1 VNPVIVGLDIGT
13 NCVRVSAIEPGVP
26 PILQTFGQVA
36 LPNDAVRN
44 GEVVDSFAVT
54 TTIGR
59 LWAELG
65 LRDEVVRVAIS
76 GPRLIVRVMDLP
88 GMDDEEVLASVQQ
101 QVAQIVPFPVQDAV
115 FDFQVLGPS
124 PEDVGP
130 LMDRVLVAVAHRTA
144 IERLLDAVEAAGLQ
158 VEAVDLVP
166 LALVRSL
173 GREAQAQG
181 VAEAIVSLGAGTT
194 TVVIHNAGIPI
205 SIETL
210 PRGGR
215 RLTELLV
222 PDYGTFDAAEIEK
235 RRVGVFPE
243 PQLLGVG
250 SRRSVATTVM
260 GEEPAPPSEPLIP
273 AGTDFNALRA
283 QLAPDALDAQD
294 RALLEGEDDGLEDL
308 ALLESE
314 AQTPAEPRLTDDEIR
329 QRLEPGLQALLL
341 ELEAIFDAYAERFDA
356 PRLQRVVLTG
366 GGSLLPGLEAR
377 VERALAIPAVP
388 GKPRSGLDVADIGFP
403 PSEYGRLDP
412 YLAVPLGIAAGGLTT
427 SRRIDLMPAAPV
439 VVRPSRAPVIWAVM
453 FMLVLFAGMAVAT
466 VIRQSQRANAEQ
478 ALADQVV
485 ANQALQRQVDNYA
498 ETASQVEE
506 TDAVRNQVLIQL
518 SYDVGWSRIMQ
529 ELSVTTPGDVFLTA
543 FQGTS
548 TAPGSSAPGVAPLA
562 PGTKVTP
569 GVPSGGVTINGAGAG
584 FPSVAAWLQRVTEV
598 KALSNTWITN
608 AVRTPTP
615 GGDVVVFSAAAS
627 LTPDARSNR
636 LAKEQ
641 ALNEG
646 LGR

>member
-1 VNPVIVGLDIGT
+1 
-13 NCVRVSAIEPGVP
+13 VS
-26 PILQTFGQVA
+26 F
-36 LPNDAVRN
+36 
-44 GEVVDSFAVT
+44 
-54 TTIGR
+54 
-59 LWAELG
+59 
-65 LRDEVVRVAIS
+65 
-76 GPRLIVRVMDLP
+76 
-88 GMDDEEVLASVQQ
+88 
-101 QVAQIVPFPVQDAV
+101 
-115 FDFQVLGPS
+115 
-124 PEDVGP
+124 
-130 LMDRVLVAVAHRTA
+130 
-144 IERLLDAVEAAGLQ
+144 
-158 VEAVDLVP
+158 
-166 LALVRSL
+166 
-173 GREAQAQG
+173 
-181 VAEAIVSLGAGTT
+181 GAGTT
-194 TVVIHNAGIPI
+194 TVVIHNAGVPMC
-205 SIETL
+205 IETL

-222 PDYGTFDAAEIEK
+222 PDYGTFDAAEVEK
-235 RRVGVFPE
+235 RRGGVFSE
-243 PQLLGVG
+243 PQLRGVG
-250 SRRSVATTVM
+250 ARRRAAATVA
-260 GEEPAPPSEPLIP
+260 GEEPESPIAPAPLIP
-273 AGTDFNALRA
+273 AGTDFDALRA
-283 QLAPDALDAQD
+283 QLTPEALDAED
-294 RALLEGEDDGLEDL
+294 RAFLDGEAGEVEDL
-308 ALLESE
+308 ALLESAVE
-314 AQTPAEPRLTDDEIR
+314 APAEPRLTDDEIR

-356 PRLQRVVLTG
+356 LRLQRVVLTG

-412 YLAVPLGIAAGGLTT
+412 YLSVPLGIAAGGLTT
-427 SRRIDLMPAAPV
+427 ARRIDLMPAAPV